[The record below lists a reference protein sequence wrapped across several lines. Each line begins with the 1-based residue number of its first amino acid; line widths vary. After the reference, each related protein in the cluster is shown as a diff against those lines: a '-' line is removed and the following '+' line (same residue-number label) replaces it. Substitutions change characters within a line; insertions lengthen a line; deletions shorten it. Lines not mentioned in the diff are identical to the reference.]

1 MKKILLLIAFII
13 AIIFSQLFGNNNKVL
28 AEENGTSKIRVI
40 YFYSPDCPK
49 CQKIKPFIE
58 EIKEEYKDKIE
69 FLEHDVREK
78 EECRQ
83 LFYRFIDAYNVPSE
97 KAGTPLIFVG
107 KEYLAGIKEIK
118 DNLSQKINEKINN
131 NENLIFDCHKFL
143 EEWPNVKKID
153 FNGSEGKEVCGI
165 GPKTNYCSIDDDKNT
180 GTSGSINKKITLGII
195 IGAAAID
202 SINPCAIAVLIF
214 LLAILLSA
222 KYSRKKIIVTGMTY
236 ISAVFISYYLSGLG
250 LMKFIALYNIAD
262 QVRTAAGIVVIFL
275 GILMIR
281 EGIYKNG
288 RKFLIIPP
296 KTKSIFLSLLKKGT
310 LPSVFLAGIVVSA
323 VELPCTGA
331 IYLSI
336 LSMLSQ
342 ENMKA
347 QGYLYLFV
355 YNFVFVL
362 PLIVILLIGAWGF
375 DIKRIETMRAKNR
388 MTVKIL
394 MGITVIALGLFLL
407 SVY

>member
-1 MKKILLLIAFII
+1 MKKIFLLIAFII
-13 AIIFSQLFGNNNKVL
+13 AIILSQPFGNNNKVL
-28 AEENGTSKIRVI
+28 AEENNPPKIRVI

-69 FLEHDVREK
+69 FLEHNVKEK

-83 LFYRFIDAYNVPSE
+83 LFYHFIATYNVPNE
-97 KAGTPLIFVG
+97 KAGTPLVFIG

-118 DNLSQKINEKINN
+118 DNLSQKINEKINS

-143 EEWPNVKKID
+143 EEWPDVKKIG
-153 FNGSEGKEVCGI
+153 FNGSGGEEVCGI
-165 GPKTNYCSIDDDKNT
+165 GSETSYCDIEGNDNEDTRGN
-180 GTSGSINKKITLGII
+180 INKKITLGII

-214 LLAILLSA
+214 LLAVLLSA
-222 KYSRKKIIVTGMTY
+222 KYSRKKIITTGMIY
-236 ISAVFISYYLSGLG
+236 ISAVFISYYLAGLG

-262 QVRTAAGIVVIFL
+262 QVKTVAGIIVIFL

-288 RKFLIIPP
+288 RQSLVIPQ
-296 KTKSIFLSLLKKGT
+296 KTKSTFLNLLKKGT

-347 QGYLYLFV
+347 QGYLYLFI

-375 DIKRIETMRAKNR
+375 DIKRIETMREKNR
-388 MTVKIL
+388 MAVKIL
-394 MGITVIALGLFLL
+394 MGVAVIALGLFLL